1 MELALIDRAR
11 RIKMKCRSPL
21 LRFVSLVLTTGLAIS
36 STDSVLADPIY
47 CGEQIFSDIKLESNL
62 YCKFTALASRA
73 SGRLPDDFRARVQG
87 GGVDHGIFGAG
98 YTDIT
103 IQNGAIFGFMEGIGP
118 SPGQN
123 ALLQQIT
130 FANQGDDSIE
140 GLEGK
145 GVVISDIQTSLPLPN
160 AGSSVALVNVENVEV
175 SDLHATGGVLG
186 VLSAESVNFQVLNS
200 SFTNFRSAGVR
211 IVKNNRAIVENNN
224 ADGAPGCASGIEI
237 VEMGP
242 TQGVRIQNN
251 VLAGCDRGVWV
262 ETQGTDPSENIVIR
276 NNHMRAND
284 DGILLIDLLDSV
296 VERNRLHFN
305 NVGIVL
311 LGESSNNRIT
321 RNIATGNFNFD
332 LYEDTINP
340 NIWKDNTCVIT
351 NGGNIDCL

>member
-11 RIKMKCRSPL
+11 RIEMKCRLPL
-21 LRFVSLVLTTGLAIS
+21 LGFVSFVLTTGLAFS
-36 STDSVLADPIY
+36 SIGSVQADSVD
-47 CGEQIFSDIKLESNL
+47 CGDEILLDTKLESNL
-62 YCKFTALASRA
+62 YCEFTALSIGA
-73 SGRLPDDFRARVQG
+73 SGVTLDLNGFTIKG
-87 GGVDHGIFGAG
+87 GAVDHGIFGAG

-103 IQNGAIFGFMEGIGP
+103 IQNGAIFGFMEGIGLYDVK
-118 SPGQN
+118 N
-123 ALLQQIT
+123 VLIKQIT
-130 FANQGDDSIE
+130 FANQVDDSIQVFDS
-140 GLEGK
+140 K